1 MTVDCI
7 VELIENL
14 KLSSS
19 ASFDNINLKILKNTK
34 LISFELLRMIFQ
46 HTLFKGSLPRDWKIA
61 KIIPIHK
68 RGDQRHI
75 SNCRS
80 IELVFHQRFSTVYFL
95 HTLQIPQMLIISLI
109 TSTASVK
116 GLQATLKQLNSQMN
130 FTQQWIKVITLM
142 PSSLIFQKH
151 QIVFPII
158 AFQLNFHHSTWV
170 CRPQPGL
177 ATSSHLV
184 IIICVLRCY
193 SRSWHFHIRQL
204 ACEMYVRPKPEYAGA
219 IQSPNQAYLIRLM
232 GSVQNRAVQFITSSC
247 CPFSR
252 ITAIETSLGFFS

>member
-1 MTVDCI
+1 MELLNPCGDPADTDPCASPRNDYFASILTVEDLQNISEMQWREFYVMEPVSMTVDCI

-95 HTLQIPQMLIISLI
+95 HTLQIP
-109 TSTASVK
+109 
-116 GLQATLKQLNSQMN
+116 
-130 FTQQWIKVITLM
+130 
-142 PSSLIFQKH
+142 
-151 QIVFPII
+151 
-158 AFQLNFHHSTWV
+158 
-170 CRPQPGL
+170 
-177 ATSSHLV
+177 
-184 IIICVLRCY
+184 
-193 SRSWHFHIRQL
+193 
-204 ACEMYVRPKPEYAGA
+204 
-219 IQSPNQAYLIRLM
+219 
-232 GSVQNRAVQFITSSC
+232 
-247 CPFSR
+247 
-252 ITAIETSLGFFS
+252 